1 MNEKYVNEALDQ
13 IDGLFVNGAVNGIVS
28 IIIMAIIILIIN
40 KIINK
45 YIRKKWPENN
55 ITQKRIKK
63 IILVS
68 IFLAIICSEVKFLKT
83 FATALL
89 ASGGI
94 VAVIVGLAS
103 QEAASNLINGAMI
116 LGYKPF
122 KVGDFIV
129 VQSYNVKGTVID
141 ITLRHCIIE
150 TIEKTQM
157 IVPNTIMN
165 KAIIENITQIE
176 RVKANYLYIDVSYES
191 DIDKAIE
198 IIQNIVKRHPLF
210 VDGRTDKQEE
220 AVPVIV
226 NELKDSGVSLRATIT
241 SENHA
246 QGFQMLADIR
256 KELLSEFK
264 ENGIDIPYPHVH
276 VINNS
281 TL

>member
-1 MNEKYVNEALDQ
+1 MNEKYIESMYNQ
-13 IDGLFVNGAVNGIVS
+13 IDHLFVNGVIDGITS
-28 IIIMAIIILIIN
+28 IIMMVIIILIIN

-45 YIRKKWPENN
+45 FINNKWPENN
-55 ITQKRIKK
+55 VIQKRIKK

-68 IFLAIICSEVKFLKT
+68 LFLAVICSEVKFLKS

-94 VAVIVGLAS
+94 VAVVVGLAS

-116 LGYKPF
+116 LAYKPY

-129 VQSYNVKGTVID
+129 VQNYNVKGTVID
-141 ITLRHCIIE
+141 ISLRHSIIE

-157 IVPNTIMN
+157 IVPNDIMN

-176 RVKANYLYIDVSYES
+176 NVKANYLYVDISYES
-191 DIDKAIE
+191 DVDKAIE
-198 IIQNIVKRHPLF
+198 IIQKIAKKHPLF
-210 VDGRTDKQEE
+210 IDGRNDKNEE
-220 AVPVIV
+220 AIPVIV
-226 NELKDSGVSLRATIT
+226 YELKDSGICLRATIT

-256 KELLSEFK
+256 KELLSEFNK
-264 ENGIDIPYPHVH
+264 SGIEIPYPHVH
-276 VINNS
+276 IINNS
-281 TL
+281 

>member
-1 MNEKYVNEALDQ
+1 MNEKYIESMYNQ
-13 IDGLFVNGAVNGIVS
+13 IDHLFVNGVIDGITS
-28 IIIMAIIILIIN
+28 IIMMAIIILIIN

-45 YIRKKWPENN
+45 FINNKWPENN
-55 ITQKRIKK
+55 VIQKRIKK

-68 IFLAIICSEVKFLKT
+68 LFLAVICSEVKFLKS

-94 VAVIVGLAS
+94 VAVVVGLAS

-116 LGYKPF
+116 LAYKPY

-129 VQSYNVKGTVID
+129 VQNYNVKGTVID
-141 ITLRHCIIE
+141 ISLRHSIIE

-157 IVPNTIMN
+157 IVPNDIMN

-176 RVKANYLYIDVSYES
+176 NVKANYLYVDISYES
-191 DIDKAIE
+191 DVDKAIE
-198 IIQNIVKRHPLF
+198 IIQKIAKKHPLF
-210 VDGRTDKQEE
+210 IDGRNDKNEE
-220 AVPVIV
+220 AIPVIV
-226 NELKDSGVSLRATIT
+226 YELKDSGICLRATIT

-256 KELLSEFK
+256 KELLSEFNK
-264 ENGIDIPYPHVH
+264 SGIEIPYPHVH
-276 VINNS
+276 IINNS
-281 TL
+281 

>member
-276 VINNS
+276 IINNS

>member
-1 MNEKYVNEALDQ
+1 MSEKYVESMYNQ
-13 IDGLFVNGAVNGIVS
+13 IDNLFVNGVINGIAS

-40 KIINK
+40 KIVNK
-45 YIRKKWPENN
+45 FIKNKWPENN
-55 ITQKRIKK
+55 IIQKRIKK

-68 IFLAIICSEVKFLKT
+68 LFLAVICSEVKFLKS

-116 LGYKPF
+116 LAYKPY
-122 KVGDFIV
+122 KVGDYIV

-141 ITLRHCIIE
+141 ISLRHSIVE
-150 TIEKTQM
+150 TVEKTQM
-157 IVPNTIMN
+157 IIPNDIMN
-165 KAIIENITQIE
+165 KAIIENISQIE
-176 RVKANYLYIDVSYES
+176 KVKANYLYVDISYES
-191 DIDKAIE
+191 NVDKAIE
-198 IIQNIVKRHPLF
+198 IIQTIVKKHPLF
-210 VDGRTDKQEE
+210 IDGRTDQNEE

-226 NELKDSGVSLRATIT
+226 YELKDSGISLRATVT

-256 KELLSEFK
+256 KELLSEFNK
-264 ENGIDIPYPHVH
+264 NGIEIPYPHVH
-276 VINNS
+276 IMNN
-281 TL
+281 

>member
-1 MNEKYVNEALDQ
+1 MNEKYIESMYNQ
-13 IDGLFVNGAVNGIVS
+13 IDHLFVNGVIDGITS
-28 IIIMAIIILIIN
+28 IIMMVIIILIIN

-45 YIRKKWPENN
+45 FINNKWPENN
-55 ITQKRIKK
+55 VIQKRIKK

-68 IFLAIICSEVKFLKT
+68 LFLAVICSEVKFLKS

-94 VAVIVGLAS
+94 VAVVVGLAS

-116 LGYKPF
+116 LAYKPY

-129 VQSYNVKGTVID
+129 VQNYNVKGTVID
-141 ITLRHCIIE
+141 ISLRHSIIE

-157 IVPNTIMN
+157 IVPNDIMN

-176 RVKANYLYIDVSYES
+176 NVKANYLYVDISYES
-191 DIDKAIE
+191 DVDKAIE
-198 IIQNIVKRHPLF
+198 IIQKISKKHPLF
-210 VDGRTDKQEE
+210 IDGRNDKNEE
-220 AVPVIV
+220 AIPVIV
-226 NELKDSGVSLRATIT
+226 YELKDSGICLRATIT

-256 KELLSEFK
+256 KELLSEFNK
-264 ENGIDIPYPHVH
+264 SGIEIPYPHVH
-276 VINNS
+276 IINNS
-281 TL
+281 

>member
-165 KAIIENITQIE
+165 KAIIENITQTE

-276 VINNS
+276 IINNS

>member
-1 MNEKYVNEALDQ
+1 MNEKYVESMYDQ
-13 IDGLFVNGAVNGIVS
+13 VDNLFVNGAVNGIAS

-45 YIRKKWPENN
+45 FIKNKWPENN

-68 IFLAIICSEVKFLKT
+68 LFFAVICSEVKFLKS

-116 LGYKPF
+116 LAYKPY
-122 KVGDFIV
+122 KVGDYIV

-141 ITLRHCIIE
+141 ISLRHSIVE

-157 IVPNTIMN
+157 IVPNDIMN
-165 KAIIENITQIE
+165 KAIIENISQIE
-176 RVKANYLYIDVSYES
+176 NVKANYLYVDISYES
-191 DIDKAIE
+191 DVDKAIE
-198 IIQNIVKRHPLF
+198 IIQTIAKKHPLF
-210 VDGRTDKQEE
+210 VDGRTDKNEE

-226 NELKDSGVSLRATIT
+226 YELKDSGISLRATVT

-256 KELLSEFK
+256 KELLSEFNK
-264 ENGIDIPYPHVH
+264 NGIEIPYPHVH
-276 VINNS
+276 IINN
-281 TL
+281 

>member
-1 MNEKYVNEALDQ
+1 MNEKYIESMYSQ
-13 IDGLFVNGAVNGIVS
+13 IDHLFVNGVIDGITS
-28 IIIMAIIILIIN
+28 IIMMVIIILIIN

-45 YIRKKWPENN
+45 FINNKWPENN
-55 ITQKRIKK
+55 VIQKRIKK

-68 IFLAIICSEVKFLKT
+68 LFLAVICSEVKFLKS

-94 VAVIVGLAS
+94 VAVVVGLAS

-116 LGYKPF
+116 LAYKPY

-129 VQSYNVKGTVID
+129 VQNYNVKGTVID
-141 ITLRHCIIE
+141 ISLRHSIIE

-157 IVPNTIMN
+157 IVPNDIMN

-176 RVKANYLYIDVSYES
+176 NVKANYLYVDISYES
-191 DIDKAIE
+191 DVDKAIE
-198 IIQNIVKRHPLF
+198 IIQKIAKKHPLF
-210 VDGRTDKQEE
+210 IDGRNDKNEE
-220 AVPVIV
+220 AIPVIV
-226 NELKDSGVSLRATIT
+226 YELKDSGICLRATIT

-256 KELLSEFK
+256 KELLSEFNK
-264 ENGIDIPYPHVH
+264 SGIEIPYPHVH
-276 VINNS
+276 IINNS
-281 TL
+281 

>member
-1 MNEKYVNEALDQ
+1 MNEKYIESMYNQ
-13 IDGLFVNGAVNGIVS
+13 IDHLFVNGVIDGITS
-28 IIIMAIIILIIN
+28 IIMMVIIILIIN

-45 YIRKKWPENN
+45 FINNKWPENN
-55 ITQKRIKK
+55 VIQKRIKK

-68 IFLAIICSEVKFLKT
+68 LFLAVICSEVKFLKS

-94 VAVIVGLAS
+94 VAVVVGLAS

-116 LGYKPF
+116 LAYKPY

-129 VQSYNVKGTVID
+129 VQNYNVKGTVID
-141 ITLRHCIIE
+141 ISLRHSIIE

-157 IVPNTIMN
+157 IVPNDIMN

-176 RVKANYLYIDVSYES
+176 NVKANYLYVDISYES
-191 DIDKAIE
+191 DVDKAIE
-198 IIQNIVKRHPLF
+198 IIQKIAKKHPLF
-210 VDGRTDKQEE
+210 IDGRNDKNEE
-220 AVPVIV
+220 AIPVIV
-226 NELKDSGVSLRATIT
+226 YELKDSGICLRATIT

-256 KELLSEFK
+256 KELLSEFNK
-264 ENGIDIPYPHVH
+264 SGIEIPYPHVH
-276 VINNS
+276 IINYS
-281 TL
+281 